1 MKISMIQDNDRTK
14 VIGRRALLLGGA
26 KTLLLGTL
34 AARMYYLQVNQAD
47 KYITLS
53 DENRIN
59 LRLLAPPRGR
69 ILDRNGV
76 AMAVNQENYRVL
88 VVSEET
94 DDVDD
99 TLDSLANIIP
109 ISDRDRA
116 RIIREAK
123 HRRSFV
129 PVTVRE
135 NLSWEDVSRIEINSP
150 DLPGV
155 MIDVGQSRSYPLV
168 GLGAHLLGYV
178 SAVSEQELQQQTQPD
193 PLLELP
199 GARIG
204 KAGLEKVYDLA
215 LRGKGGTSQ
224 VEVNSVGRQIRE
236 LKRDEGEAGL
246 DLNLTIDLDLQRF
259 AAQRLGDESA
269 AVVVMD
275 IHTGEVLV
283 MASTPSFDPNA
294 FNRGLTADEW
304 KDLTTNPRSPLTNKA
319 IAGQYAP
326 GSTFKTMVS
335 LAALESGTIT
345 KDHTVVCGG
354 RMYLGNQT
362 RYCDKVHGALDMK
375 QAIAQSCDIYYY
387 DVARRVGIDTIAA
400 MAKRFGLGSRLDVD
414 LPQEAPGLV
423 PSRAWKRSTYGVP
436 WTPGEDLNAGIGQG
450 YLLVTPLQL
459 ATQAAR
465 IANGG
470 FAVQPHLAR
479 DKIVGRT
486 AEARDFS
493 QFPSLGIAQSAL
505 DTVVEGMTM
514 AAGPGGTVFLNRIQD
529 PAMAMAGKTGTA
541 QVHHLAVSEHRLEG
555 FRKIESLPWKMRDNA
570 LFIGFA
576 PVGAPRFSISV
587 IVEHGGFGGQAA
599 VPIARDIL
607 IEVQKRYPPTTA
619 QQQGTPC
626 CGKEGDHSHDHDHG

>member
-1 MKISMIQDNDRTK
+1 MKISMQEGDRSK
-14 VIGRRALLLGGA
+14 VIGRRALLLGGG
-26 KTLLLGTL
+26 KVLLLGTL
-34 AARMYYLQVNQAD
+34 AARMYYLQVMQAD
-47 KYITLS
+47 KYTTLAE
-53 DENRIN
+53 ENRIN

-76 AMAVNQENYRVL
+76 PMAINQENYRVL

-94 DDVDD
+94 DDLDD
-99 TLDSLANIIP
+99 TLDSLSAIIP
-109 ISDRDRA
+109 IGEHDRA

-123 HRRSFV
+123 RHRSFL
-129 PVTVRE
+129 PVTVKE

-178 SAVSEQELQQQTQPD
+178 SAVSEQDLQESPD

-199 GARIG
+199 GFRIG

-224 VEVNSVGRQIRE
+224 VEVNSVGRTIRE
-236 LKRDEGEAGL
+236 LKRDDGEPGV
-246 DLNLTIDLDLQRF
+246 DLNLTIDIELQRF

-294 FNRGLTADEW
+294 FNRGLLAEEW

-335 LAALESGTIT
+335 LAALESGILT

-354 RMYLGNQT
+354 RLYLGNQT

-414 LPQEAPGLV
+414 LPNEAPGLV
-423 PSRAWKRSTYGVP
+423 PTRSWKRATYGVP

-479 DKIVGRT
+479 DKIAGHS
-486 AEARDFS
+486 AEPRDVS
-493 QFPSLGIAQSAL
+493 PFPALGIAQSSL
-505 DTVVEGMTM
+505 DTVLEGMTL
-514 AAGPGGTVFLNRIQD
+514 AASMPGGTVYLNRILD
-529 PAMAMAGKTGTA
+529 PSMAMAGKTGTA

-576 PVGAPRFSISV
+576 PASAPRFSISV
-587 IVEHGGFGGQAA
+587 IVEHGGFGGQTA
-599 VPIARDIL
+599 VPIARDIM
-607 IEVQKRYPPTTA
+607 IEVQKRYPPKTA
-619 QQQGTPC
+619 QQNGPC
-626 CGKEGDHSHDHDHG
+626 CESATEPNHRHDHG